1 MSATIIYYDT
11 KCKHCIHFEY
21 RYLPKVNGEMSKRM
35 YAFCENPKSERHG
48 HPLTLKSKACEKLE
62 L

>member
-1 MSATIIYYDT
+1 MSVVIITYEAKY
-11 KCKHCIHFEY
+11 KHCLHFKY
-21 RYLPKVNGEMSKRM
+21 RKLPKMNGQMSKRM

-48 HPLTLKSKACEKLE
+48 HPLTLKSKACEKIE

>member
-1 MSATIIYYDT
+1 MSIVTLIYEA
-11 KCKHCIHFEY
+11 KCKHCTYFKY
-21 RYLPKVNGEMSKRM
+21 RKLPNKNGEWSKRM

-48 HPLTLKSKACEKLE
+48 HPLTLKSKACTKLE